1 MIEADF
7 QREYGINLNKAITEG
22 MTWRR
27 FIVLL
32 GNFGPNSITINVLA
46 DKEDQPLEGEDA
58 AVALEQW

>member
-7 QREYGINLNKAITEG
+7 QREYGINLNKAIAEG

-46 DKEDQPLEGEDA
+46 DREDQPLEGEDA